1 MNRSPYFLRN
11 LRAGTK
17 KNTLV
22 NAGKPSSR
30 KKLISLPYEAFEP
43 RLLLANTAP
52 VNTVPGDQVTFIDT
66 PVAFTDYLE
75 NQISTTD
82 TETSNLE
89 MGMRLEAT
97 DGVITLV
104 ERDPWF
110 AAVTYI
116 VGDGLNDQVIQVTAQ
131 LEYLNEILS
140 WTAFTPALGFEGQAT
155 FTITV
160 EDFGNHDGT
169 ESLSDSDTVLIDVI
183 PREKTFNPSPTRNTA
198 PGILDDSFDGDG
210 VRIYDFGQPGGLDRI
225 STMEVLD
232 DGKILAT
239 GSVDGMI
246 SMMRF
251 TSDLELDPSF
261 GGGDGIVQTN
271 VEAASEANQPGSGI
285 RVEYRDG
292 SVYCLR

>member
-1 MNRSPYFLRN
+1 MLSSPYFLRK
-11 LRAGTK
+11 LRTSCK
-17 KNTLV
+17 KTSTVTASKAIN
-22 NAGKPSSR
+22 R
-30 KKLISLPYEAFEP
+30 KKSAPLQYEAFEP

-140 WTAFTPALGFEGQAT
+140 WTAFTPAVGFEGQAT

-169 ESLSDSDTVLIDVI
+169 ESLNDTDTILIDVI

-271 VEAASEANQPGSGI
+271 VEAASEAK
-285 RVEYRDG
+285 
-292 SVYCLR
+292 